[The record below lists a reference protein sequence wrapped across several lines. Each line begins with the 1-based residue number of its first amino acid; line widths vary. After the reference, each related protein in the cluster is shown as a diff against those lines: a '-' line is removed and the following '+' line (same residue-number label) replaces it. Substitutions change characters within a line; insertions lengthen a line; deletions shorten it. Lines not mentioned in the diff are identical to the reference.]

1 MTAAGHVLFSLCQQS
16 ESPSGGRASL
26 ESPAPICS
34 PTFGL
39 QAVGIKVHPLLT
51 LCAAHQE
58 PGHSLSWKEGV
69 GLCDLGERGGLLT
82 VWAHGEAA
90 WSLGHQGLCS
100 GGRCLALA
108 RKGSESRSKGQVS
121 VIRSH
126 GNESGPLQK
135 TICFKILNKRTQKL
149 KKQNV

>member
-1 MTAAGHVLFSLCQQS
+1 MDPHWPLGIVTAAGHVLFSLCQQS
-16 ESPSGGRASL
+16 KSPSGGRASPK
-26 ESPAPICS
+26 SPAPVCS

-90 WSLGHQGLCS
+90 WSPGHQGLCS

-126 GNESGPLQK
+126 GMSQDLYRKP
-135 TICFKILNKRTQKL
+135 FAL
-149 KKQNV
+149 KF